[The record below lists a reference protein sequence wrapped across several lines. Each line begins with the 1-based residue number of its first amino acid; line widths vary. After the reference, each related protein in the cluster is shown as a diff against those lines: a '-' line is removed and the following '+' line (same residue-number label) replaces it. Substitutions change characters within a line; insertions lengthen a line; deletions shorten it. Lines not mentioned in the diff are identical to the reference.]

1 MFCPREKAYFSFD
14 YQAFIFLLFFDFPG
28 AKCGY
33 FYTKKD
39 YPKIRIVSKEIIIIK
54 NQKSVPQCGQISL
67 SNFYFI
73 FDLVLK

>member
-14 YQAFIFLLFFDFPG
+14 YQALIFLLFFEFLG

-54 NQKSVPQCGQISL
+54 IKKASHDVGKYL
-67 SNFYFI
+67 
-73 FDLVLK
+73 